1 MALARKCAAGIATT
15 AMAAGLVVSGAG
27 TVFAAPGYPPA
38 PPANSSMQ
46 SRPLLPTFEGGA
58 YAVDGSDLYVA
69 DTALHRAIRIVP
81 GVEEPIT
88 LPFTGLDSPSG
99 IAVENGNVYVTDTG
113 NDRVLALLDGQSTPV
128 VLPFDGL
135 SRPGVIAVENGTV
148 YVADTGNHR
157 ILALR
162 AGESTPTALPFGE
175 LAVGDQL
182 AVDDGDVYATDSSG
196 NRVVELPSG
205 ATAPTVLPFKTKNTI
220 TGLTVDN
227 GDIYF
232 SGLETGWVPIAFG
245 SLTQAP
251 PTDGIA
257 KVYADGN
264 PAAAYK
270 LNFSDFSEPAVLHI
284 DNGQGYL
291 VDGVHEAVPQVLTP
305 FFPLGPAPASSA
317 SPFGS

>member
-1 MALARKCAAGIATT
+1 MGLARKCAAGIATT
-15 AMAAGLVVSGAG
+15 TMVAGLVVSGAG
-27 TVFAAPGYPPA
+27 MVLAAPGYPPA

-46 SRPLLPTFEGGA
+46 SRPLLPTLEGGA

-69 DTALHRAIRIVP
+69 DTALHRAIRIIP

-88 LPFTGLDSPSG
+88 LPFTGLHSPSG

-113 NDRVLALLDGQSTPV
+113 NDRVLALLNGQSTPA

-135 SRPGVIAVENGTV
+135 SRPGAIAVEGGTV

-162 AGESTPTALPFGE
+162 AGESTPTVLPFGE
-175 LAVGDQL
+175 LSVGGHL
-182 AVDDGDVYATDSSG
+182 AVDDGNVYTTDSSG

-205 ATAPTVLPFKTKNTI
+205 ATTPTVLPFKTNNTI
-220 TGLTVDN
+220 TGLTVDH
-227 GDIYF
+227 GDVYF
-232 SGLETGWVPIAFG
+232 FDLESTWMSIPFG

-251 PTDGIA
+251 PADGIYQA
-257 KVYADGN
+257 SAGS
-264 PAAAYK
+264 ARAWK
-270 LNFSDFSEPAVLHI
+270 LQFGRFSEPAVLHI
-284 DNGQGYL
+284 DNRKGYL

-305 FFPLGPAPASSA
+305 FVLIDGTGGGSLGL
-317 SPFGS
+317 PFGS